1 MGYFVQGLGYGVMA
15 LGWVMSFAGGMV
27 VLFSLCSFMA
37 WLGDRIN
44 PDADEICDD
53 EDEDDDV

>member
-27 VLFSLCSFMA
+27 VLFSLCSFMS
-37 WLGDRIN
+37 WIGDRIN
-44 PDADEICDD
+44 PDADEIC
-53 EDEDDDV
+53 EDEDDGDE

>member
-27 VLFSLCSFMA
+27 VLFSLCSFMS
-37 WLGDRIN
+37 WIGDKITR
-44 PDADEICDD
+44 AAGGEDD
-53 EDEDDDV
+53 VEEDEEDE